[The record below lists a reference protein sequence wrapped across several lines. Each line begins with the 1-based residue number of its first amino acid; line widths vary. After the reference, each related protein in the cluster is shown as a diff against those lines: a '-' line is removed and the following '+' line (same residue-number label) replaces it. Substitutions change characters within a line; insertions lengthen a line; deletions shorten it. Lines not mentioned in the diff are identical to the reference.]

1 MKKTSI
7 LFVHKLIYDYRL
19 SFYEQLASYPEY
31 DVTVLHSGNSIKRP
45 ESNFR
50 EIIVSENFFT
60 RSNLTLK
67 DLLDILINKYGELF
81 KNKLF
86 DIDTGNL
93 KLIILVNG
101 RAADDLNSN
110 IKEDDKI
117 NIISSLRGG

>member
-1 MKKTSI
+1 MNI
-7 LFVHKLIYDYRL
+7 LDKDFLLNY
-19 SFYEQLASYPEY
+19 
-31 DVTVLHSGNSIKRP
+31 NSIIKARG
-45 ESNFR
+45 
-50 EIIVSENFFT
+50 
-60 RSNLTLK
+60 NLFSLFNK
-67 DLLDILINKYGELF
+67 INNYPLF

-117 NIISSLRGG
+117 NIIT

>member
-1 MKKTSI
+1 MITI
-7 LFVHKLIYDYRL
+7 NYN
-19 SFYEQLASYPEY
+19 SYS
-31 DVTVLHSGNSIKRP
+31 LK
-45 ESNFR
+45 
-50 EIIVSENFFT
+50 EITKIASENFFT